1 MYNLTILLS
10 LLCVFLDHSDCA
22 VAKKILI
29 NQRSSLVTL
38 HILPLVPSLLANN
51 VINMDEKRKIEM
63 KEKNELEG
71 MSYFLNQVILPSL
84 HENKMDKYKGFLAT
98 MAKHDDSLY
107 QEIAKRLGKLLC
119 SSGRQYHM
127 FVCRVHPLLI
137 CIVQI
142 Y

>member
-1 MYNLTILLS
+1 
-10 LLCVFLDHSDCA
+10 
-22 VAKKILI
+22 
-29 NQRSSLVTL
+29 
-38 HILPLVPSLLANN
+38 
-51 VINMDEKRKIEM
+51 M

-84 HENKMDKYKGFLAT
+84 HENKMDKYKGFLVT